1 MSGDD
6 EDREYREELT
16 VHWRVNAEDLPAEDG
31 YEDGY
36 ADGPEPVGD
45 DADDGLGIFDLDE
58 PSPVEE
64 EPADAPGTDLVLV
77 PRDEQPPIE
86 VYEKSRRHLRPRL
99 RRPSRHAMVPL
110 GLVVLLALG
119 VGAAEWLP
127 GGEREAAARNVDVA
141 SVQRWCPPAPP
152 GSALVAASLPSGR
165 STGKPVL
172 AAGPIAG
179 LPILPLA
186 VDASTLVNTPV
197 PDAHPLVRA
206 SGPLAAGFQATEVS
220 RTGGLAVTAC
230 GTPDTEAYYL
240 GGRAFGDGAVTV
252 QIANV
257 DSSSAEFEL
266 AFWGGRGAIG
276 VPGYSDVVMDPHTT
290 RTVALKGLP
299 AGADLLGLRVR
310 ALTGRVASAVYTS
323 QPTHGEEWLPR
334 IARLGNDLLLPG
346 YAAGTPGRSVLLL
359 NPGDAPV
366 TVAVTGVSTG
376 GEDPVAGLQNL
387 SVPANSTRQVDLSG
401 MPADASA
408 VRLHASA
415 PVAAAALADAGR
427 DFALTGPAD
436 RLTGPGVVGPATTAN
451 GAAVRLVLMARGGEA
466 WVRIRPL
473 AVAGRPAPAPV
484 ETRVPAD
491 GATVVDPA
499 RVLGIAPGG
508 PVPCA
513 VEPVSGKGRVYAA
526 VVFVEGNGAALAA
539 LPVTAAELRVA
550 ARPVRRDP
558 AASLPY

>member
-1 MSGDD
+1 VSDD

-16 VHWRVNAEDLPAEDG
+16 VHWRVNADDLPADGDG
-31 YEDGY
+31 YDDE
-36 ADGPEPVGD
+36 PEPVED
-45 DADDGLGIFDLDE
+45 EADEPDEEPFLLDLDAPAE
-58 PSPVEE
+58 AES
-64 EPADAPGTDLVLV
+64 ADAPGTDLVLV
-77 PRDEQPPIE
+77 PRADEPPIE

-99 RRPSRHAMVPL
+99 RRPSRQALVPL

-119 VGAAEWLP
+119 VGAAELLP
-127 GGEREAAARNVDVA
+127 GGEREAAATNVDVA
-141 SVQRWCPPAPP
+141 SVQRWCPPAPA

-186 VDASTLVNTPV
+186 VDASTLVATPV
-197 PDAHPLVRA
+197 PEAHPLVRA

-220 RTGGLAVTAC
+220 RNGGLAVTAC

-240 GGRAFGDGAVTV
+240 GGRASGDGTVTV

-257 DSSSAEFEL
+257 DSSGAEFEL
-266 AFWGGRGAIG
+266 AFWGSRGAIG
-276 VPGYSDVVMDPHTT
+276 VPGYSDVVMEPHST
-290 RTVALKGLP
+290 RTVVLKGLP
-299 AGADLLGLRVR
+299 DGADVLGLRVR

-323 QPTHGEEWLPR
+323 QPNHGQEWLPR
-334 IARLGNDLLLPG
+334 IAKLGNDLLLPG
-346 YAAGTPGRSVLLL
+346 YPADTQGRSALVL
-359 NPGDAPV
+359 NTGETPV
-366 TVAVTGVSTG
+366 TVAVTAVTQG
-376 GEDPVAGLQNL
+376 GDDPVAGLQNL
-387 SVPANSTRQVDLSG
+387 TVPANSTRLVDLAG
-401 MPADASA
+401 MPADAAA

-415 PVAAAALADAGR
+415 PVAAAGLADAGR
-427 DFALTGPAD
+427 DFALTGPAE

-451 GAAVRLVLMARGGEA
+451 GAVIRLVLAARGGDA

-473 AVAGRPAPAPV
+473 AVAGRAAPAPV
-484 ETRVPAD
+484 ETHVPAD

-513 VEPVSGKGRVYAA
+513 VEPVRGKGRVYAT

-539 LPVTAAELRVA
+539 LPVTAAEVRVA